1 MHEPERLTM
10 GFTIFTIKL
19 TKNAQRRFSRFENPS
34 FNYQATNINRR
45 DAEFAET

>member
-1 MHEPERLTM
+1 MRLNPEVYDFYHKDTE
-10 GFTIFTIKL
+10 F
-19 TKNAQRRFSRFENPS
+19 TKNAQRRFSRFENLS